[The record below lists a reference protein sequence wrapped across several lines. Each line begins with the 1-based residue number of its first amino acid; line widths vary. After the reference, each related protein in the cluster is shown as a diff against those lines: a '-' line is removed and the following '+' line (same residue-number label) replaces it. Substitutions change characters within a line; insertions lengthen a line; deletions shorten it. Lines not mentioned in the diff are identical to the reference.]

1 MLKKIIGIFV
11 VLLGMSVSIV
21 SSDKASVEQYYTQI
35 AQQGLDA
42 LFGKGQAVV
51 RVSVNMTEPRYDV
64 RYTRASKVE
73 KSTQKSTDGKM
84 NILPGYSVIKNLA
97 PENSQKLPFDSVTNY
112 VSSAITQINVYV
124 LINKSLPK
132 NIASKAEPTLTD
144 LLGLKQGRDSFRLD
158 FKPFYNASEDQ
169 KSTDKTK
176 NADTQKESGFN
187 FQTLFNLLF
196 FLLGCVFIII
206 YIVMGRGQTQKSE
219 SQGKSQTNV
228 SVSPSIELKDK
239 SSSSSSSQQITINSQ
254 PNIKQF
260 FNFVT
265 EKNVYDLI
273 FLIKKEN
280 IGPEYISIMLSFLS
294 GSVAST
300 LFKSLSIEEKAL
312 ISSQLSEQKMMNRD
326 MLDKF
331 ENKIRIALE
340 CFVGGENTIKHLF
353 DDVKNEEKKSILNLL
368 KTSQPESFHRLRK
381 FIVTF
386 EDLIVL
392 SDEDM
397 KRLIGEV
404 NIELI
409 AAALQNA
416 DQVLYQHFDE
426 NLTTNARAMVSEF
439 LELKSKNI
447 TKKEIESA
455 QEYIL
460 NIAERFD
467 AQGVIGFKDKL
478 NLS

>member
-1 MLKKIIGIFV
+1 
-11 VLLGMSVSIV
+11 
-21 SSDKASVEQYYTQI
+21 
-35 AQQGLDA
+35 
-42 LFGKGQAVV
+42 
-51 RVSVNMTEPRYDV
+51 
-64 RYTRASKVE
+64 
-73 KSTQKSTDGKM
+73 
-84 NILPGYSVIKNLA
+84 
-97 PENSQKLPFDSVTNY
+97 
-112 VSSAITQINVYV
+112 
-124 LINKSLPK
+124 
-132 NIASKAEPTLTD
+132 
-144 LLGLKQGRDSFRLD
+144 
-158 FKPFYNASEDQ
+158 
-169 KSTDKTK
+169 
-176 NADTQKESGFN
+176 
-187 FQTLFNLLF
+187 
-196 FLLGCVFIII
+196 
-206 YIVMGRGQTQKSE
+206 
-219 SQGKSQTNV
+219 
-228 SVSPSIELKDK
+228 
-239 SSSSSSSQQITINSQ
+239 
-254 PNIKQF
+254 
-260 FNFVT
+260 
-265 EKNVYDLI
+265 
-273 FLIKKEN
+273 
-280 IGPEYISIMLSFLS
+280 
-294 GSVAST
+294 VAST